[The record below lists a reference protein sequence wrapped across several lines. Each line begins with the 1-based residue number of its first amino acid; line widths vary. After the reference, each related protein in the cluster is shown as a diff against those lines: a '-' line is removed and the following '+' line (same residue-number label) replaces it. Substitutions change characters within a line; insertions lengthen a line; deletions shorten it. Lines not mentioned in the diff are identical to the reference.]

1 MKNKI
6 LEYVVSLVLP
16 KVLEVVIKILKKIKQ
31 KNLNNDNKIGKWV

>member
-16 KVLEVVIKILKKIKQ
+16 KVLEVVIKILEEVTQID
-31 KNLNNDNKIGKWV
+31 LNNDNKIGK

>member
-16 KVLEVVIKILKKIKQ
+16 KVLEVVIKILEEVTQ
-31 KNLNNDNKIGKWV
+31 KN